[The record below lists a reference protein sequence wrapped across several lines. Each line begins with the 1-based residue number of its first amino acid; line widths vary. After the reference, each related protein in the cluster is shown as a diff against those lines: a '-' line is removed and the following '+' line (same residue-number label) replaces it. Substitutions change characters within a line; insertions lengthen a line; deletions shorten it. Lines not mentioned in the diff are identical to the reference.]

1 MRLQSGALDIT
12 IPNAQLGNT
21 DSVNPNAI
29 VRENRGLAPIT
40 FKAPEWPVNTTKKFS
55 IKTMTR
61 TEHDDILD
69 FLIQTAG
76 LQITLTDHNDAVW
89 TGIVVTQVPEFITIQ
104 DGCSYDI
111 EFEFLR
117 ST

>member
-1 MRLQSGALDIT
+1 MRLQCGVLDIT

-21 DSVNPNAI
+21 DSINPNAI
-29 VRENRGLAPIT
+29 IRENRGLAPIT
-40 FKAPEWPVNTTKKFS
+40 FKATEWPVNTTKKFA

-61 TEHDDILD
+61 TEHDDLID

-76 LQITLTDHNDAVW
+76 LEITITDHNNAMYL
-89 TGIVVTQVPEFITIQ
+89 GVVLTQIPELITLK
-104 DGCSYDI
+104 DDCSYDI

-117 ST
+117 SA